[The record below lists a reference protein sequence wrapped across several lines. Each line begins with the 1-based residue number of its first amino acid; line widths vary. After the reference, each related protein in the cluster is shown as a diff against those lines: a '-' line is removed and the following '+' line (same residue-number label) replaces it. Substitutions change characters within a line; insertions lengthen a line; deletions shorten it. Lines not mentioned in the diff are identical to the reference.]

1 MHPSFWQIVALA
13 IVQGVAEFL
22 PISSSGHVVI
32 LATLLGATAEQ
43 FDVVELNIFLHLG
56 TFASIVAYYWREI
69 LRLLTEDRR
78 VIGLLVLGTLPAI
91 AAALLLKATGFD
103 HLLQS
108 PLVAAVCLLATGML
122 LLWTSRQTGGDADYR
137 KLPPLR
143 ALGIGIAQA
152 VAILP
157 GISRSG
163 TTIAAGLKT
172 ELKPQQAAT
181 FSFLLA
187 LPAILGASIWEII
200 QRVRETDAGPQLS
213 ISWLLGGA
221 LIAAVVGYAS
231 IGVLIRVLEKK
242 RLHYFA
248 WWCFLAGGG
257 MLTYLATR

>member
-13 IVQGVAEFL
+13 VVQGVAEFL

-43 FDVVELNIFLHLG
+43 LDVVELNIFLHLG

-78 VIGLLVLGTLPAI
+78 VIGLLVLGTIPAV
-91 AAALLLKATGFD
+91 AAALVLKATDLD
-103 HLLQS
+103 HWLQS
-108 PLVAAVCLLATGML
+108 PLVAAVCLLATGVL
-122 LLWTSRQTGGDADYR
+122 LLWTGRQTGGDADYR
-137 KLPPLR
+137 KLSWLR
-143 ALGIGIAQA
+143 AWGIGVAQA

-157 GISRSG
+157 GVSRSG
-163 TTIAAGLKT
+163 ATIAAGLKT

-187 LPAILGASIWEII
+187 LPAILGASTWEIL
-200 QRVRETDAGPQLS
+200 QRVRETDGGPQLS

-231 IGVLIRVLEKK
+231 IGVLVRVLEKK

-257 MLTYLATR
+257 MLIYLATR

>member
-1 MHPSFWQIVALA
+1 MDTSFWQIVALA
-13 IVQGVAEFL
+13 IVQGIAEFL

-56 TFASIVAYYWREI
+56 TFCSIVAYYWREI
-69 LRLLTEDRR
+69 VRLLTEDRR
-78 VIGLLVLGTLPAI
+78 VVGLLVIGTIPAV
-91 AAALLLKATGFD
+91 AAALFLKATDLD
-103 HLLQS
+103 HMLES
-108 PLVAAVCLLATGML
+108 PLVAAVCLLATGAM

-137 KLPPLR
+137 KLPWWQ
-143 ALGIGIAQA
+143 ALAIGVAQA

-172 ELKPQQAAT
+172 DLRPQQAAT

-187 LPAILGASIWEII
+187 LPAILGASTWEVI
-200 QRVRETDAGPQLS
+200 QRLRHEDAGPQLS
-213 ISWLLGGA
+213 LPELLGGA
-221 LIAAVVGYAS
+221 VIAGLVGYVS
-231 IGVLIRVLEKK
+231 IALLVRVLEKK

-248 WWCFLAGGG
+248 WWCFFAGGG
-257 MLTYLATR
+257 MLIYLATR